1 MKVAEF
7 VAEILL
13 KGGGNA
19 LQDVRKISA
28 GIKDLRLGL
37 GAALKDFYQISAAA
51 REMAVSL
58 DMYQLNTGLS
68 GEQLQK
74 LSFQASQAG
83 VSMTELGGVIQKLQ
97 QMNANARLGYGW
109 DPVLSR
115 FGLRPGQDPVAQ
127 LNQIGSALRRLQ
139 ATNPAEAHALAMKA
153 GLSDSMYYALL
164 RGSTEQMDKQ
174 LVLTQKEQS
183 ALVKLNQQWNKF
195 WFYLKQ
201 IAAKLQVL
209 SAGLQTRF
217 VKVLLNA
224 SKGFLEL
231 VTRARELIKANEK
244 LKFAVI
250 ALGLALTAYFQ
261 PWLLVLGAVAL
272 ALEDIWVYFQGG
284 DSITGEIV
292 NWCKQSEEFKKQ
304 WEGITALFEGV
315 VQLIKWIIQ
324 GIRFIRE
331 EGDKLYEKY
340 PALNKINEI
349 AEWVDR
355 KNPFAH
361 PIGATAESLADFKK
375 IAYKFGEW
383 THPVNAQ
390 NITQTNNNSFY
401 IQGSDANE
409 IVNGVVDAQK
419 QINQAQQQQAVRSL
433 GGNGGGTKYNRKGG
447 AQPALA
453 ID

>member
-13 KGGGNA
+13 KGGGKA

-74 LSFQASQAG
+74 LAFQASQAG
-83 VSMTELGGVIQKLQ
+83 VSMTELGGAIQRLQ

-139 ATNPAEAHALAMKA
+139 ATNPAEAHALAMRV

-164 RGSTEQMDKQ
+164 RGSTEQMEKQ
-174 LVLTQKEQS
+174 FILTQKEQS

-201 IAAKLQVL
+201 ITVKMQVL

-217 VKVLLNA
+217 LKVLLNA

-231 VTRARELIKANEK
+231 VTRARELINANEK

-250 ALGLALTAYFQ
+250 ALGLVITAYFA
-261 PWLLVLGAVAL
+261 PWLLLLGAVAL

-284 DSITGEIV
+284 DSITGGIV
-292 NWCKQSEEFKKQ
+292 EFVKKSERLQ
-304 WEGITALFEGV
+304 TLWEGLKELFRLSLELVKGV
-315 VQLIKWIIQ
+315 VKAFQDL
-324 GIRFIRE
+324 GVFL
-331 EGDKLYEKY
+331 D
-340 PALNKINEI
+340 N
-349 AEWVDR
+349 
-355 KNPFAH
+355 H
-361 PIGATAESLADFKK
+361 PELADVLVKLPGKTAKAVKGTFDDLDR
-375 IAYKFGEW
+375 F
-383 THPVNAQ
+383 AQ
-390 NITQTNNNSFY
+390 WLKAPLWGQGASVTQTNNNSFY

-419 QINQAQQQQAVRSL
+419 QINQAQQQQAIRSL

-453 ID
+453 VD